1 MADDPSSSG
10 SSLSGL
16 VATLVPT
23 FILAAVYFVIFLILR
38 RSNVRWYAPRTY
50 LGALREE
57 ERTKPLPSGW
67 FNWIGPFRKI
77 PDIYA
82 LQHQGLDAYLFLRFL
97 RMTVVIMFVGCCIT
111 WPILFPINA
120 TGGGGAQQL
129 DILSMGN
136 IDSSTSSGR
145 DRYYATCFVGWIFFG
160 FVLFLVTRETI
171 YYVNL
176 RQAFLLNPTFAN
188 RISSRTVLFISVPAA
203 YLEEGKLR
211 KVFGSAVRNIWIAA
225 DSEKVDE
232 LVEKRDEIA
241 NKLES
246 AEVKL
251 IKTANGERLK
261 AIKNGASQEEQPVID
276 DNGESGSLASRW
288 LPQKERPTHKLGK
301 FGLYGKKVDTINW
314 ARSELETLIPE
325 TEAAQSTYLAG
336 ETKKVGSVFIEF
348 AHQSDAQIAFQTL
361 AHHQALQM
369 SPRYIGVHPSE
380 VIWGSLTISWWQR
393 VVRRFAVVGF
403 IAALIVFW
411 AIPVA
416 AVGLISNVTYLEQ
429 FSWLSWLKDI
439 PSWIMGVVSGLL
451 PSVALSI
458 LMSLVPI
465 IMRLCARLSGEP
477 TTARV
482 ELFTQNAY
490 FAFQVIQVFLVVT
503 IASSASSVLY
513 QLINNPTGILSLLAN
528 KLPSASNF
536 YISYFIVQGLTVAA
550 GVISQVVGFFVFK
563 ILYKFLASTPR
574 KMYQKWTSLS
584 AISWGSTLPV
594 FTNIAVIGITYSCI
608 APLVMGFATI
618 GMSFFYLAYRYNILF
633 VTDTQIDTKG
643 LIYPR
648 ALQQL
653 LTGVYLSELC
663 LIGLFAIGKAWPQ
676 MILMIIFLVFTALY
690 HISLN
695 AAMDPLLSTLPKTLE
710 AEEESIRGE
719 LEAGMSG
726 SPTVSHEKHNEKN
739 GSSDLTPQSKPQGGI
754 FSKFFKPHIHCD
766 YASMR
771 TLVPHGNLDTENLYD
786 DVTAR
791 NAYYP
796 PAVVSEA
803 PLLWIPRDQGGIS
816 AQEVAHTSK
825 VIPITDEGCTLDEKN
840 KLVWD
845 VEGARPPLWQPKVF
859 Y

>member
-1 MADDPSSSG
+1 M
-10 SSLSGL
+10 GL
-16 VATLVPT
+16 
-23 FILAAVYFVIFLILR
+23 LAVLISR
-38 RSNVRWYAPRTY
+38 VFTHVQSF
-50 LGALREE
+50 
-57 ERTKPLPSGW
+57 S
-67 FNWIGPFRKI
+67 
-77 PDIYA
+77 
-82 LQHQGLDAYLFLRFL
+82 
-97 RMTVVIMFVGCCIT
+97 
-111 WPILFPINA
+111 
-120 TGGGGAQQL
+120 
-129 DILSMGN
+129 
-136 IDSSTSSGR
+136 
-145 DRYYATCFVGWIFFG
+145 
-160 FVLFLVTRETI
+160 VLFLVTRETI

-465 IMRLCARLSGEP
+465 IMRRKLYSSQWGTLC
-477 TTARV
+477 
-482 ELFTQNAY
+482 
-490 FAFQVIQVFLVVT
+490 
-503 IASSASSVLY
+503 
-513 QLINNPTGILSLLAN
+513 
-528 KLPSASNF
+528 
-536 YISYFIVQGLTVAA
+536 
-550 GVISQVVGFFVFK
+550 
-563 ILYKFLASTPR
+563 
-574 KMYQKWTSLS
+574 
-584 AISWGSTLPV
+584 
-594 FTNIAVIGITYSCI
+594 
-608 APLVMGFATI
+608 
-618 GMSFFYLAYRYNILF
+618 
-633 VTDTQIDTKG
+633 
-643 LIYPR
+643 
-648 ALQQL
+648 
-653 LTGVYLSELC
+653 
-663 LIGLFAIGKAWPQ
+663 
-676 MILMIIFLVFTALY
+676 
-690 HISLN
+690 
-695 AAMDPLLSTLPKTLE
+695 
-710 AEEESIRGE
+710 
-719 LEAGMSG
+719 
-726 SPTVSHEKHNEKN
+726 
-739 GSSDLTPQSKPQGGI
+739 
-754 FSKFFKPHIHCD
+754 
-766 YASMR
+766 
-771 TLVPHGNLDTENLYD
+771 
-786 DVTAR
+786 
-791 NAYYP
+791 
-796 PAVVSEA
+796 
-803 PLLWIPRDQGGIS
+803 
-816 AQEVAHTSK
+816 
-825 VIPITDEGCTLDEKN
+825 
-840 KLVWD
+840 
-845 VEGARPPLWQPKVF
+845 
-859 Y
+859 